1 MEEQAQSQI
10 ETPQEVVETQ
20 RPEWLPEK
28 FNTPE
33 DLATSYNNLESKLG
47 QSEEE
52 LSQKIIES
60 MEQEMLA
67 NRPASVGDYKIPE
80 GLDESLVNDNGLF
93 RWYAN
98 FAFENGF
105 NQEEFDEG
113 IQAYIKNQPNVE
125 EYLQEQK
132 NLLGDNAQQ
141 RIDAVEAWSS
151 KFFPTELQE
160 AVLEL
165 STTATGI
172 KALEYIQTKLSNN
185 IGANNQTIVQNNED
199 DITSLMKDER
209 YWNPAKRDPAIVKK
223 VEQGWKNLYPDQT

>member
-67 NRPASVGDYKIPE
+67 NRPASVGDYRIPE

-105 NQEEFDEG
+105 N
-113 IQAYIKNQPNVE
+113 
-125 EYLQEQK
+125 
-132 NLLGDNAQQ
+132 
-141 RIDAVEAWSS
+141 
-151 KFFPTELQE
+151 
-160 AVLEL
+160 
-165 STTATGI
+165 
-172 KALEYIQTKLSNN
+172 
-185 IGANNQTIVQNNED
+185 
-199 DITSLMKDER
+199 
-209 YWNPAKRDPAIVKK
+209 
-223 VEQGWKNLYPDQT
+223 